1 METNIKLFNNDLLF
15 REDGDTI
22 MKTME
27 ELFFSKRVIMFGLPG
42 AFTPTCSGK
51 QLPAYEDMY
60 NLFMDTQ
67 KVDAIYCLSVNDMF
81 VMDAWGKDLGIKNIK
96 LLPDGDGALT
106 RQLGMLVDKPT
117 SNFGMRS
124 WRHSSFI
131 INGVVKKMFIEDG
144 INNLGETGD
153 PYEVSD
159 PQTMLDYV
167 KSL

>member
-27 ELFFSKRVIMFGLPG
+27 DLFFNKRVIMFGLPG

-131 INGVVKKMFIEDG
+131 INGVVKKMFVEPG
-144 INNLGETGD
+144 INNLDDNGD